1 MSDNEIPANLRK
13 RERAT
18 VWMRKD
24 LYEAV
29 RQNAKGKTFI
39 EIRMDEVVEAGLKAL
54 QIRIKNGARKQK

>member
-18 VWMRKD
+18 VWMRRD

-29 RQNAKGKTFI
+29 RDSAKGKTFI